1 MHAILTLSPLV
12 IGVAEDRLTSLWQN
26 YTCSLHFSSMQCML
40 ACIVLKCLS
49 YIISYTSDT
58 PPLEPPLLNFT
69 SLVPI
74 GQEDDPVA
82 IHIFAK
88 PVENTDDELI
98 VIVFGLPATANLSK
112 GYQSEDGFWKLIQTE
127 FGDLKII
134 LPTHYSGM
142 LKLQANAYFE
152 NYQSTTL
159 TSMFLNI
166 TIEPIP
172 DAPRLVVYET
182 CYNASSGN
190 IVDIVVESGLVD
202 MSGTEM
208 LSLAVHGLPE
218 MVNISSEIRNGSSS
232 SSEDYILM
240 PMEFE
245 VVYLHV
251 PDEFQPFSFVIVA
264 YSTVITTMVQANTSE
279 MVVIRECGLET
290 GKL

>member
-1 MHAILTLSPLV
+1 MPV
-12 IGVAEDRLTSLWQN
+12 E
-26 YTCSLHFSSMQCML
+26 
-40 ACIVLKCLS
+40 
-49 YIISYTSDT
+49 
-58 PPLEPPLLNFT
+58 
-69 SLVPI
+69 
-74 GQEDDPVA
+74 QEDDPVA

-88 PVENTDDELI
+88 PVRNTDEDELI
-98 VIVFGLPATANLSK
+98 VTVFGLPATANLSK
-112 GYQSEDGFWKLIQTE
+112 GYHSEDGFWKLIQRE
-127 FGDLKII
+127 FGDLSIR
-134 LPTHYSGM
+134 LPIHFSGM

-152 NYQSTTL
+152 NHQNTTL
-159 TSMFLNI
+159 TSMCLNI

-172 DAPRLVVYET
+172 DTPRLMVKEN

-218 MVNISSEIRNGSSS
+218 MVNISSEIGNDNSS
-232 SSEDYILM
+232 SSEEYILM

-264 YSTVITTMVQANTSE
+264 YSTVITTMVQANISE
-279 MVVIRECGLET
+279 MVVIRECGLEK
-290 GKL
+290 GEL